1 MASTIDLHMHSTA
14 SDGSDS
20 IPILLEKLRTAGIY
34 TFSITDHDT
43 VSGALEMEKL
53 VSEEFRYIRGIEFS
67 CVSPQGKCHI
77 LGYGYDPS
85 DPVFLEAIRSG
96 NQLRQDKLQRRISYL
111 RDSFGILLTHREL
124 DWLHSQKSPGK
135 PHLGRIL
142 ANRGLAPDLSTAIK
156 TYLNLPNEDSD
167 RIPASLAIRAI
178 AHAGGIPIWAHP
190 LGGEGERQL
199 SKEKFHAQLET
210 LLSAGLQ
217 GLECFYSRYGKPES
231 DFLLEQAGRRGL
243 LISGG
248 SDYHGANKADLHLG
262 KLSAEDSP
270 VDPGRL
276 TVCSRFP
283 L

>member
-1 MASTIDLHMHSTA
+1 V
-14 SDGSDS
+14 
-20 IPILLEKLRTAGIY
+20 
-34 TFSITDHDT
+34 TDHDT
-43 VSGALEMEKL
+43 IDGALAMEAL
-53 VSEEFRYIRGIEFS
+53 LPAGISYIRGVEFS
-67 CVSPQGKCHI
+67 CVSPGGKCHI
-77 LGYGYDPS
+77 LGYGYDPAH
-85 DPVFLEAIRSG
+85 PVFRAALQEGS
-96 NQLRQDKLQRRISYL
+96 QLRREKLENRIIHL
-111 RDSFGILLTHREL
+111 REKFGIRLTEEEL
-124 DWLHSQKSPGK
+124 RWLRSLKSPGK

-142 ANRGLAPDLSTAIK
+142 ADRGLAPDLSTAIK
-156 TYLNLPNEDSD
+156 TYLNLPNEGSD

-217 GLECFYSRYGKPES
+217 GLECFYSRYGKPEA
-231 DFLLEQAGRRGL
+231 DFLMEQADRRGL